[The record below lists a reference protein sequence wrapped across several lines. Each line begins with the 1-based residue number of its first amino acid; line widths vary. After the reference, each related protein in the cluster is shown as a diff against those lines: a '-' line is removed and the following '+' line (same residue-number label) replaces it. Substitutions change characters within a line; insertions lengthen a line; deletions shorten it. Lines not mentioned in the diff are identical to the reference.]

1 MNNGQGDI
9 DPASHVIDIGDWD
22 GRAARTTA
30 RATARVARTIPVDVR
45 ATLAV
50 ALAWIHSTSG
60 YSFFNEMP
68 EFCLAAFF
76 SFSIS
81 FFCLLDFGG
90 LFCAFFCSLFAMISS
105 FPYVTE
111 IKTDT
116 TLTLLR
122 VLYQIQCQ
130 CGSYPSRFRWSISPF
145 VYAGQRLIGLEAI

>member
-1 MNNGQGDI
+1 MHRERLLSSWRRISDDRILPLFLSTSNSTADLL
-9 DPASHVIDIGDWD
+9 
-22 GRAARTTA
+22 TTNA
-30 RATARVARTIPVDVR
+30 ARVAPTIPVDVR

-50 ALAWIHSTSG
+50 ALAWTRSTSD

-130 CGSYPSRFRWSISPF
+130 C
-145 VYAGQRLIGLEAI
+145 V

>member
-1 MNNGQGDI
+1 MRYQREMQCSVGYGEGDRE
-9 DPASHVIDIGDWD
+9 
-22 GRAARTTA
+22 GR
-30 RATARVARTIPVDVR
+30 PYNDC
-45 ATLAV
+45 
-50 ALAWIHSTSG
+50 G

-68 EFCLAAFF
+68 EFCFAAFF

-122 VLYQIQCQ
+122 VLYQI
-130 CGSYPSRFRWSISPF
+130 
-145 VYAGQRLIGLEAI
+145 